1 MTTPEGT
8 FPVVEIS
15 EGGTRIQFEG
25 RPPSCFAQP
34 VDVHITFQDGT
45 GVESRTVFFRI
56 DKNEMILQFTKHI
69 PMHVIISEQ
78 RRLLKRYYKGA

>member
-1 MTTPEGT
+1 M
-8 FPVVEIS
+8 EIS

-25 RPPSCFAQP
+25 HPPSCFAQP
-34 VDVHITFQDGT
+34 VDVHISFQDGT
-45 GVESRTVFFRI
+45 SVESRAVFFRI

-78 RRLLKRYYKGA
+78 RRILKHYYKDT